1 MTDLPICA
9 ILDDYQDAA
18 FASADWSVLDG
29 RVRLRRYE
37 THLGDEDAVAQALAD
52 CTVIVAMRERTPF
65 PASLLRRL
73 PRLKLLVTTGMRNRS
88 IDLQAAADLGITV
101 CGTGAAGNPAAEL
114 AWGGLL
120 AFMRQLPEEVAN
132 FRAGGPWQ
140 TGLGRSLQHKRLGI
154 VGLGKLGRQ
163 MARFGQA
170 FGMEVCGWTRTDL
183 AARAERLGIEPV
195 DLPGLF
201 ASSDVVTIQLS
212 LVDGTRG
219 LVSADL
225 LGRMRPD
232 AVLVNTSRGPI
243 VDEAALIA
251 ALEGQRI
258 GGAVL
263 DVFDQEPL
271 PADHAYRRLTNVL
284 ATPHIGYVTQEN
296 YRVYYREAV
305 DNVANWLEGRVL
317 RALT

>member
-18 FASADWSVLDG
+18 LACADWSALDG
-29 RVRLRRYE
+29 RINLRRYDA
-37 THLGDEDAVAQALAD
+37 HLGDEDAVARALAD

-170 FGMEVCGWTRTDL
+170 FGMEVCGWTRSDL
-183 AARAERLGIEPV
+183 EARAETLGIEPV

-201 ASSDVVTIQLS
+201 ASSDVITIQLS

-263 DVFDQEPL
+263 DVFDHEPL

-305 DNVANWLEGRVL
+305 ENVANWLEGRVL

>member
-29 RVRLRRYE
+29 RVSLRRYE

-52 CTVIVAMRERTPF
+52 CAVIVAMRERTPF
-65 PASLLRRL
+65 PASLLQRL

-88 IDLQAAADLGITV
+88 IDLQAAADLGVTI

-183 AARAERLGIEPV
+183 AARAEKLEIEPV

-201 ASSDVVTIQLS
+201 ASSDVITIQLS

-219 LVSADL
+219 LVSAEL

-251 ALEGQRI
+251 ALEGRRI

-305 DNVANWLEGRVL
+305 ENVANWLEGRVL

>member
-18 FASADWSVLDG
+18 LACADWSALDG
-29 RVRLRRYE
+29 RINLRRYDA
-37 THLGDEDAVAQALAD
+37 HLGDEDVVARALAD

-170 FGMEVCGWTRTDL
+170 FGMEVCGWTRSDL
-183 AARAERLGIEPV
+183 EARAETLGIEPV

-201 ASSDVVTIQLS
+201 ASSDVITIQLS

-225 LGRMRPD
+225 LGLMRPD

-263 DVFDQEPL
+263 DVFDHEPL

-305 DNVANWLEGRVL
+305 ENVDNWLEGRVL

>member
-1 MTDLPICA
+1 M
-9 ILDDYQDAA
+9 
-18 FASADWSVLDG
+18 S
-29 RVRLRRYE
+29 LRRYE

-52 CTVIVAMRERTPF
+52 CAVIVAMRERTPF
-65 PASLLRRL
+65 PASLLQRL

-88 IDLQAAADLGITV
+88 IDLQAAADLGVTV

-183 AARAERLGIEPV
+183 AARAEKLEIEPV

-201 ASSDVVTIQLS
+201 ASSDVITIQLS

-225 LGRMRPD
+225 LGRMRRD

-251 ALEGQRI
+251 ALEGRRI

-305 DNVANWLEGRVL
+305 ENVANWLEGRVL
-317 RALT
+317 RALA